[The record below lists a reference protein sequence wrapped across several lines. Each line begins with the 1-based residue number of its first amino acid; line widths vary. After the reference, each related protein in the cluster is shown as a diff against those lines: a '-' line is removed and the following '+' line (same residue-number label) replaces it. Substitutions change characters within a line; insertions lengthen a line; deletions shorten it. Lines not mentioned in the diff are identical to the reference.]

1 MDALTEQCVKNE
13 EINAMKKILAL
24 MIALIMV
31 LSMAACSNI
40 EPSDDGSD
48 AKLINVKIEIDYPDV
63 DDEDE
68 NAVEKEDIEAE
79 LKVEEGTSAIDMLY
93 SYADTNDIDVVLDTN
108 SPTIYVISLDGVE
121 QTADAGWVYEVD
133 GEMTMDAA
141 DELILKEDM
150 KITWKYMSWSDF

>member
-1 MDALTEQCVKNE
+1 
-13 EINAMKKILAL
+13 MKKLLAL
-24 MIALIMV
+24 MLALIMV
-31 LSMAACSNI
+31 LAMTACNNI

-48 AKLINVKIEIDYPDV
+48 AKMINVKIEIDYPDM
-63 DDEDE
+63 DDEDL
-68 NAVEKEDIEAE
+68 EKAEKKDIEADMM
-79 LKVEEGTSAIDMLY
+79 VEEGTSAIDMLY
-93 SYADTNDIDVVLDTN
+93 SYADANNMEVVLDEN